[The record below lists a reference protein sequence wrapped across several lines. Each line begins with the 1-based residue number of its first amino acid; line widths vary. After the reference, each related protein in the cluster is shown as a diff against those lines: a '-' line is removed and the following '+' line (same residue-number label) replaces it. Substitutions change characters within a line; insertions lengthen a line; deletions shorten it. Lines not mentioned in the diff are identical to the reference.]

1 MEELPCGFSNAVNY
15 KNSFLVLK
23 FSNHKFRGFFYFSP
37 KKSFPNPSKWGCTV
51 FPYDALYLRNPGDD

>member
-23 FSNHKFRGFFYFSP
+23 FSNHKFRGFFYFSQ
-37 KKSFPNPSKWGCTV
+37 KKKFSKPLKMG
-51 FPYDALYLRNPGDD
+51 LHSLSL